1 MARRRKDRFH
11 NVLRTIGYNQA
22 HKDYYI
28 NYLRGLND
36 EPELTGEGTTRG
48 NKVALYVKPFSV
60 PLAPA
65 TVAKESAYGNAFTQ
79 FGSVA
84 PLPAHVTDTLG
95 AAAVFDSVG
104 YSAPRV
110 SRKILGAKEIQ
121 RSKFTNKQRRVR
133 TGESASIPFG
143 KNAPTDTVIEVY
155 NDIAAALK
163 QGNPN
168 VRTTL
173 IPERF

>member
-1 MARRRKDRFH
+1 MARNRKDRFH

-22 HKDYYI
+22 QKDYYI

-36 EPELTGEGTTRG
+36 VPELTGDGVTRG
-48 NKVALYVKPFSV
+48 NKVPLYVEPFSL
-60 PLAPA
+60 PLAVD
-65 TVAKESAYGNAFTQ
+65 TIAKESAYADAWTAIGT
-79 FGSVA
+79 VA
-84 PLPAHVTDTLG
+84 PIPTYTK
-95 AAAVFDSVG
+95 AATGGKEIFDSVG

-110 SRKILGAKEIQ
+110 SRKILGAKTIQ

-133 TGESASIPFG
+133 TGESISVPFG
-143 KNAPTDTVIEVY
+143 RNAIGDTVLSVY
-155 NDIAAALK
+155 TSIATALK
-163 QGNPN
+163 AGNPN